1 MDIIKVRWTKKNLF
15 YLVSSFMLMFQ
26 YQNCA
31 GPVNQAASSGDPNYV
46 AQPIAGGVSNAPVS
60 SNNGASAKIFFAMSK
75 VELSSQSAVL
85 RPGGICAQTSQVSW
99 ALAEQAVNSAV
110 LLQGAES
117 CDRGTFHIDLSTAI
131 QHLECEK
138 VYDLSASLADGS
150 PAQMSIVRH
159 CGAVA
164 TN

>member
-1 MDIIKVRWTKKNLF
+1 MKTLKVRWTKKNLF
-15 YLVSSFMLMFQ
+15 YLASSFMMMLQ

-31 GPVNQAASSGDPNYV
+31 GPVNQSASGGDPNYI

-60 SNNGASAKIFFAMSK
+60 ANNGTSSKIFFAMSQI
-75 VELSSQSAVL
+75 ELSSQSTVL
-85 RPGGICAQTSQVSW
+85 RPGGVCAQTSHVSW
-99 ALAEQAVNSAV
+99 SLAEQAVNSAV

-117 CDRGTFHIDLSTAI
+117 CDQGSFHIDLTTVI

-138 VYDLSASLADGS
+138 LYDLSASLADGS